1 MTLTATA
8 LPRHLLRRAGVLTF
22 AVVLGTAVGTV
33 TAASGQPAAHALPEP
48 MVQPVE
54 AGSVDFPTQP
64 LRSTP
69 QA

>member
-8 LPRHLLRRAGVLTF
+8 FPSHLLRRAGVLTF
-22 AVVLGTAVGTV
+22 AVVLGTAVGAV
-33 TAASGQPAAHALPEP
+33 TGARTEPAAHALPAP
-48 MVQPVE
+48 AIQPVE
-54 AGSVDFPTQP
+54 AGTLHFPTQP